1 VSHKP
6 HGRPGLKPSAV
17 LRWPRV
23 LHAPP
28 CHRMAGYMC
37 FSPARAALPCRGRPC
52 GCTLC
57 GRVLVYSYL
66 PKQLW
71 PVGDH
76 PAGVNCADGCVLTAA
91 CQSSSGLWGTTLWVY
106 TVRLGA
112 VRNHEYAHSSCAP
125 MCISLV
131 FPVQPHTNTERK
143 HVWSST
149 GRLANG
155 AEPH

>member
-1 VSHKP
+1 
-6 HGRPGLKPSAV
+6 
-17 LRWPRV
+17 
-23 LHAPP
+23 
-28 CHRMAGYMC
+28 MC
-37 FSPARAALPCRGRPC
+37 FSPAKAALPCRGRPC

-76 PAGVNCADGCVLTAA
+76 PAGVLCAVGCVLTAT

-131 FPVQPHTNTERK
+131 F
-143 HVWSST
+143 SST
-149 GRLANG
+149 ASHKHGKETCMEQHGASRKWCRASLIPGFFPKRFDSVTVSRVPLLAK
-155 AEPH
+155 